1 MTAMLANTKTPPNGT
16 RPPAG
21 AYPVLRRAID
31 VLDGALASIGCL
43 MLFLLMFV
51 VVFDVLLR
59 YLLNSPLAWSFEVV
73 SSYLLP
79 GLFFLA
85 VSDTLKAHAHVSVDI
100 VHTHISPRMRYA
112 LHALTSLVAA
122 PVFGFIAVVA
132 ARRTLEEF
140 LSGATYTSGLE
151 LPSWTTSMLLPLGFG
166 LLAIRLGLD
175 AAGYVATLA
184 SGREIVSLPPVSGT
198 QEELEVTP

>member
-1 MTAMLANTKTPPNGT
+1 MTAMLANTKAPPDST
-16 RPPAG
+16 RPPG
-21 AYPVLRRAID
+21 RAYLMLRRAID
-31 VLDGALASIGCL
+31 ALDGALTSIGCL
-43 MLFLLMFV
+43 MLFLLMLV

-59 YLLNSPLAWSFEVV
+59 YLFNAPLIWSFEVI

-100 VHTHISPRMRYA
+100 VHTHISLRTRYA
-112 LHALTSLVAA
+112 LHALTSLIAA
-122 PVFGFIAVVA
+122 PVFCFIAVVA
-132 ARRTLEEF
+132 ARRTLDEF

-184 SGREIVSLPPVSGT
+184 SGREIVPLPPVSGT
-198 QEELEVTP
+198 QEELAVTP

>member
-1 MTAMLANTKTPPNGT
+1 MFSNTQAPPDGP
-16 RPPAG
+16 RRSAG
-21 AYPVLRRAID
+21 AYAMLRRVID
-31 VLDGALASIGCL
+31 VLDGALMGVGCL

-59 YLLNSPLAWSFEVV
+59 YLLNSPLSWSFEVV

-122 PVFGFIAVVA
+122 PVFCFIAVVA

-184 SGREIVSLPPVSGT
+184 SGREIVPLPPVSGT
-198 QEELEVTP
+198 EEELEVTP

>member
-1 MTAMLANTKTPPNGT
+1 MTAMLANTKAPPDDT
-16 RPPAG
+16 RRPAG
-21 AYPVLRRAID
+21 AYAMLRRAID
-31 VLDGALASIGCL
+31 VLDGALTSIGCL
-43 MLFLLMFV
+43 MLFLLMLV

-59 YLLNSPLAWSFEVV
+59 YLFNSPLIWSFEVI

-100 VHTHISPRMRYA
+100 VHAHISPRTRYA

-122 PVFGFIAVVA
+122 PVFCFIAVVA

-151 LPSWTTSMLLPLGFG
+151 LPSWTTSILLPLGFG

-184 SGREIVSLPPVSGT
+184 SGREIVPLPPMSGT
-198 QEELEVTP
+198 QEEVTP